1 VGRALALAADHG
13 VTRHVMV
20 GFSDPADGKQ
30 AEATAV
36 SQAAATA
43 RASRRDH
50 NRAFGGLIR
59 ISGDEKGR
67 TPKKKDPGRMPEAET
82 GPGVY
87 LANIGHF
94 ALSAHG
100 PKFRTLNWNSRFR
113 LSDFPATSL
122 GPTTIA
128 NTQSNFTRSTRGF
141 PKAYTSPSK
150 RWRWCC
156 VIASTS

>member
-1 VGRALALAADHG
+1 VGRALALAADDG

-50 NRAFGGLIR
+50 NRAFDGLIR

-67 TPKKKDPGRMPEAET
+67 TPKKKDPGRMPAISRAPRYPT
-82 GPGVY
+82 GDNPAPVISR
-87 LANIGHF
+87 IGRF
-94 ALSAHG
+94 A
-100 PKFRTLNWNSRFR
+100 
-113 LSDFPATSL
+113 
-122 GPTTIA
+122 TILL
-128 NTQSNFTRSTRGF
+128 
-141 PKAYTSPSK
+141 PH
-150 RWRWCC
+150 
-156 VIASTS
+156 

>member
-67 TPKKKDPGRMPEAET
+67 TPKRKTPAACQRQRRDPG
-82 GPGVY
+82 
-87 LANIGHF
+87 
-94 ALSAHG
+94 
-100 PKFRTLNWNSRFR
+100 
-113 LSDFPATSL
+113 
-122 GPTTIA
+122 
-128 NTQSNFTRSTRGF
+128 FT
-141 PKAYTSPSK
+141 
-150 RWRWCC
+150 
-156 VIASTS
+156 